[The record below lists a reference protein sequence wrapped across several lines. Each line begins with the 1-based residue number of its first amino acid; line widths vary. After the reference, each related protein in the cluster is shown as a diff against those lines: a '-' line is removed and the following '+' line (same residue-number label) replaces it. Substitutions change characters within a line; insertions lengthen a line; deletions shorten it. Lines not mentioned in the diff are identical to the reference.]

1 VDPRLSKRGNW
12 VSRQLGQLLDELA
25 RMEHWLR
32 HRGRADVTA
41 NDQRLLRPSWQKL
54 AHDAQAVAAL
64 AADLLGDEVQ
74 P

>member
-1 VDPRLSKRGNW
+1 LSKRGQW

-41 NDQRLLRPSWQKL
+41 SDQRLLRPSWQKL
-54 AHDAQAVAAL
+54 AHEAPVVAVL
-64 AADLLGDEVQ
+64 AADLLGDEVES
-74 P
+74 